1 SPECV
6 LSGAK
11 TMMQFDTI
19 KVMHNRLH
27 PLRAQRQQVVAA

>member
-1 SPECV
+1 M

-11 TMMQFDTI
+11 TMVQFETI

-27 PLRAQRQQVVAA
+27 PLRAQRHVVAA